1 MKVTQ
6 LCLILFDPMD
16 YSPPGSSVHMIIEA
30 RILEWVFLSFSSFS
44 QLRDQTWVVCNA
56 GRFFTLWATRETLKV
71 RKSNQINWVTK
82 KRKLIEIKV
91 EIIKQK
97 RKINKSRNVFLW
109 EKKKKTN
116 KAETFASLMKMLLL
130 LLLLSHFSRG
140 RLCATP

>member
-1 MKVTQ
+1 MRVTQ

-30 RILEWVFLSFSSFS
+30 RILDWVFLSFSSFS
-44 QLRDQTWVVCNA
+44 QLRDRTWVVCNA

-109 EKKKKTN
+109 EKKKKQTN

-130 LLLLSHFSRG
+130 LLLSHFSRG